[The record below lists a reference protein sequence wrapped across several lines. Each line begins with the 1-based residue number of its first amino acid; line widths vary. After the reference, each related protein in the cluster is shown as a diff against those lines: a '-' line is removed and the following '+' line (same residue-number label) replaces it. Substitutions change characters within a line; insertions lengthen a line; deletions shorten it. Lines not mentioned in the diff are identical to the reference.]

1 MNEVD
6 RAALKTMA
14 QGDGTML
21 ISKALMRALLQQHA
35 VMMASRRVTGS
46 SGRIGGTAS
55 A

>member
-6 RAALKTMA
+6 IAAMKTMA

-35 VMMASRRVTGS
+35 AMMAGRRVPAS